1 MRKVRRL
8 TPSLL
13 RKMVLQEKTR
23 LGEVL
28 EVGSDDSEEV
38 AAKVEEVPAD
48 EQADTLA
55 LDIDYVKA
63 LKIKEASLKKRLKK
77 IAEVKKHLRA
87 KIIKNL

>member
-13 RKMVLQEKTR
+13 RKMVLQEKTK

-28 EVGSDDSEEV
+28 EVGSDDSEAV

-87 KIIKNL
+87 KIIKKL

>member
-13 RKMVLQEKTR
+13 RKMVLEEKTK
-23 LGEVL
+23 LEEVL
-28 EVGSDDSEEV
+28 EVGSDDPEAV

-63 LKIKEASLKKRLKK
+63 LKIKEANLKKRLKK